1 MKIRDLYKETL
12 TNENPAG
19 AVAGAAKQATGA
31 VAGATT
37 QATGAVAGA
46 AKQAIQKTATGA
58 KQAASK
64 IGGGKGSGAMMA
76 KGLDKIAQGGALTG
90 NLSKQIAPFAKQL
103 STILADQTLRN
114 RFMQLIKTAEKSAG
128 KQAQPQAGQAK
139 PQAGQDPQA
148 GQAQPQM
155 QTQSIDEVATAG
167 ATSAGAIATVANPA
181 HAHGDIPRDKNGI
194 PKKKSKKKSD
204 GTVVNALDAN
214 DSFFGGKIAKR

>member
-1 MKIRDLYKETL
+1 MKIRDLYKETV
-12 TNENPAG
+12 TNENPA
-19 AVAGAAKQATGA
+19 GA

-114 RFMQLIKTAEKSAG
+114 RFMQLVKTAEKSAG

-139 PQAGQDPQA
+139 PQA

-181 HAHGDIPRDKNGI
+181 HAYGDIPRDKNGI

>member
-12 TNENPAG
+12 TNENPA
-19 AVAGAAKQATGA
+19 
-31 VAGATT
+31 
-37 QATGAVAGA
+37 GAVAGA

-128 KQAQPQAGQAK
+128 KQAQPQAGQAQPQAGQAK
-139 PQAGQDPQA
+139 PQAGQAKPQA

-181 HAHGDIPRDKNGI
+181 HAYGDIPRDKNGI